1 MFCVVIIVV
10 TNKNEPMITN
20 KIVLIKQ
27 LSLPLIEFIDT
38 VLENNQAVT
47 LMSIYIRIPTKIFF
61 TEFMIYWF
69 FTFKWALNIIQFLI

>member
-38 VLENNQAVT
+38 VLENIQAVT
-47 LMSIYIRIPTKIFF
+47 LMSTYIRIPTKIFF
-61 TEFMIYWF
+61 T
-69 FTFKWALNIIQFLI
+69 

>member
-38 VLENNQAVT
+38 VLENIQVLHSWAYILGFQQKSSLHNLWFTGFSHSNGHLT
-47 LMSIYIRIPTKIFF
+47 LFNF
-61 TEFMIYWF
+61 
-69 FTFKWALNIIQFLI
+69 

>member
-61 TEFMIYWF
+61 T
-69 FTFKWALNIIQFLI
+69 